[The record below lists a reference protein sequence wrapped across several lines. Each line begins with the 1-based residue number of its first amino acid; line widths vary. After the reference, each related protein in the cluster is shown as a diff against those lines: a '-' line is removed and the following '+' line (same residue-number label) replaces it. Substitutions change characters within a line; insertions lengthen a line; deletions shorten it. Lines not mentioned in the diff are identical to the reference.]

1 MIATVHAG
9 DINIITQSADSRV
22 FFDGMSLIKLIF
34 ASHHFVS
41 VIRRSSFAKS
51 QINSIKK
58 NLGTLHFYP
67 LEVAAHH

>member
-1 MIATVHAG
+1 MSTAVHAR

-34 ASHHFVS
+34 ASHHFAS
-41 VIRRSSFAKS
+41 IMKRSSFVKS

-58 NLGTLHFYP
+58 T
-67 LEVAAHH
+67 